1 LLSIVFIPINE
12 IIQQDTIVNML
23 KIKLF
28 IAQVWIFKK

>member
-28 IAQVWIFKK
+28 IAQV